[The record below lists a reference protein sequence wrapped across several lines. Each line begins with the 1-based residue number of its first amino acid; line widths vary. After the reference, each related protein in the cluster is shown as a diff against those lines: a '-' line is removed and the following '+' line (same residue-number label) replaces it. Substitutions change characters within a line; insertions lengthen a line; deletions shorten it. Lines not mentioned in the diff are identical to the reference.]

1 MDGTVMTNDILDY
14 RVRIVDEKNRINEL
28 IEECRYDILNIPH
41 IDMNEFV
48 EQLVLETIRK
58 MEEAQDSGF
67 DIEPYVMKHFGIE

>member
-1 MDGTVMTNDILDY
+1 MHTTVNDY

-48 EQLVLETIRK
+48 EQLVNEVIDKYR
-58 MEEAQDSGF
+58 EAEDTGLP
-67 DIEPYVMKHFGIE
+67 PYHFVMKHFGIE

>member
-1 MDGTVMTNDILDY
+1 MHTTVNDY

-28 IEECRYDILNIPH
+28 IEECTYNIVGVKH
-41 IDMNEFV
+41 IDMNEIV

-67 DIEPYVMKHFGIE
+67 DIEPYVFKHFGIE

>member
-1 MDGTVMTNDILDY
+1 MHTTVNDY
-14 RVRIVDEKNRINEL
+14 RVRIVDEKNRINDL

-67 DIEPYVMKHFGIE
+67 DIEPYVFKHFGIE

>member
-1 MDGTVMTNDILDY
+1 MHTTVNDY

-67 DIEPYVMKHFGIE
+67 DIEPYVFNHFGIE